1 MIVRAHRCTLY
12 YVYRVAKAYHSPC
25 RNPNPARITECI
37 DRWELSAIART
48 ARTSYRVSDRKTAL
62 CTPQESTGPGTAV
75 QCCRIWPLY
84 FPTSRCL
91 RSPRRRGQGLTC
103 GRAPAP
109 RARTGFSGF
118 TAPLSRHRVSHN
130 THPLRASASPH
141 AGRDR
146 TSTTETNMPNTKRQ
160 ARTTTFCTA
169 QLRTP
174 WRVEIP
180 IQSHTPCSTI

>member
-1 MIVRAHRCTLY
+1 MKPAGLFLYSRHVGRCVPY
-12 YVYRVAKAYHSPC
+12 
-25 RNPNPARITECI
+25 PNPARASGRITECI

-48 ARTSYRVSDRKTAL
+48 ARTSYRVSDRIRKTGLHSARH
-62 CTPQESTGPGTAV
+62 TRKRSTVEAYSTGTAV

-91 RSPRRRGQGLTC
+91 RSPLSQTRSGSYMRPC
-103 GRAPAP
+103 ARA
-109 RARTGFSGF
+109 AREPVSPDS
-118 TAPLSRHRVSHN
+118 PLSRHRVSHN

-169 QLRTP
+169 QPRTP
-174 WRVEIP
+174 
-180 IQSHTPCSTI
+180 